1 MNDSKSWEVTMT
13 WRESILIYLSVGFMM
28 LAVMYV
34 AEMITAFG
42 LF

>member
-1 MNDSKSWEVTMT
+1 MT
-13 WRESILIYLSVGFMM
+13 WRESILIYLSLGFMM
-28 LAVMYV
+28 LVVMYV